1 MKKTSAKSKAASHA
15 RKKPN
20 KPSTAAKNPPASKKE
35 RSTTLQTRPSLKTKP
50 KKSQQDNKIQV
61 NELVES
67 WPTKTLPLRNIQTE
81 FSELSD
87 DQKEQNFAK
96 LLKGLFRVVIAEKPS
111 AILLRNDRRFQTRE
125 VFKFAVEHMLFGK
138 FNADNS
144 GNIFY
149 INNNK
154 KEFDEALK
162 GFLRKVGQSMDECF
176 QVHDYEGFKVR
187 LNKTLYN
194 IRGVRLSLAE
204 SPANSLK
211 LCWEKLEVIEL
222 PAAHGDRLEEVKL
235 KETPSNTN
243 MISMTLPRWSS
254 KARESFEE
262 ANRLIGPNNP
272 LHLKKKRHEIESR
285 LDSRDDVKIH
295 LPSKK
300 TALLDFQISLAKLIP
315 RKVSHGRRKKKLP
328 TADTIEQRKAI
339 LLDFLKSTLD
349 YELFW
354 TARSANSQPEL
365 LGDNYLNN
373 ESYPNPENLLE
384 VWEIDGMPFCVFSA
398 LQKKLPAWWFKK
410 KAGILRENA
419 SSKPT
424 TKRVSRS
431 AKRPSKRL

>member
-67 WPTKTLPLRNIQTE
+67 WPTKTLPLRNIQAE

-154 KEFDEALK
+154 KE
-162 GFLRKVGQSMDECF
+162 C
-176 QVHDYEGFKVR
+176 
-187 LNKTLYN
+187 
-194 IRGVRLSLAE
+194 
-204 SPANSLK
+204 
-211 LCWEKLEVIEL
+211 
-222 PAAHGDRLEEVKL
+222 
-235 KETPSNTN
+235 
-243 MISMTLPRWSS
+243 
-254 KARESFEE
+254 
-262 ANRLIGPNNP
+262 
-272 LHLKKKRHEIESR
+272 
-285 LDSRDDVKIH
+285 
-295 LPSKK
+295 
-300 TALLDFQISLAKLIP
+300 
-315 RKVSHGRRKKKLP
+315 
-328 TADTIEQRKAI
+328 
-339 LLDFLKSTLD
+339 
-349 YELFW
+349 
-354 TARSANSQPEL
+354 
-365 LGDNYLNN
+365 
-373 ESYPNPENLLE
+373 
-384 VWEIDGMPFCVFSA
+384 
-398 LQKKLPAWWFKK
+398 
-410 KAGILRENA
+410 
-419 SSKPT
+419 
-424 TKRVSRS
+424 
-431 AKRPSKRL
+431 

>member
-1 MKKTSAKSKAASHA
+1 
-15 RKKPN
+15 
-20 KPSTAAKNPPASKKE
+20 
-35 RSTTLQTRPSLKTKP
+35 
-50 KKSQQDNKIQV
+50 
-61 NELVES
+61 
-67 WPTKTLPLRNIQTE
+67 
-81 FSELSD
+81 
-87 DQKEQNFAK
+87 
-96 LLKGLFRVVIAEKPS
+96 
-111 AILLRNDRRFQTRE
+111 
-125 VFKFAVEHMLFGK
+125 
-138 FNADNS
+138 
-144 GNIFY
+144 
-149 INNNK
+149 
-154 KEFDEALK
+154 
-162 GFLRKVGQSMDECF
+162 
-176 QVHDYEGFKVR
+176 
-187 LNKTLYN
+187 
-194 IRGVRLSLAE
+194 LAE

>member
-15 RKKPN
+15 RKKAN
-20 KPSTAAKNPPASKKE
+20 KPSTAANNPPTSKKE

-50 KKSQQDNKIQV
+50 KKSQQNNKIQV
-61 NELVES
+61 NELVKS

-111 AILLRNDRRFQTRE
+111 AILLRNDRRFQARE
-125 VFKFAVEHMLFGK
+125 VFNFAVEHMLFGK

-144 GNIFY
+144 GSIFY
-149 INNNK
+149 FKDNK

-176 QVHDYEGFKVR
+176 QVHDYESFKIR
-187 LNKTLYN
+187 LKNTLYN
-194 IRGVRLSLAE
+194 IRGVRLSLEE
-204 SPANSLK
+204 SAANELK
-211 LCWEKLEVIEL
+211 LCWEKLEFIEL

-235 KETPSNTN
+235 KETRSNTN
-243 MISMTLPRWSS
+243 MISMNLPRWSS
-254 KARESFEE
+254 KAREGFEE
-262 ANRLIGPNNP
+262 ANRLIGPNNQ
-272 LHLKKKRHEIESR
+272 LHLKKKRQEIESR
-285 LDSRDDVKIH
+285 PDSRDHVKVH

-300 TALLDFQISLAKLIP
+300 TASLDFQIALAKLIP
-315 RKVSHGRRKKKLP
+315 RKLTHSRRKMKLP

-354 TARSANSQPEL
+354 TARSANYQPEL
-365 LGDNYLNN
+365 LGDNYLDN
-373 ESYPNPENLLE
+373 ESYPSPENLLE
-384 VWEIDGMPFCVFSA
+384 VWEVDEMPFCVFSA

-419 SSKPT
+419 SHKPT
-424 TKRVSRS
+424 T
-431 AKRPSKRL
+431 